1 MFKQLNNATA
11 KPVAWSSY
19 TAAVLCADPHI
30 ARQMMAYHL
39 NPDIN
44 AASRSFDFIDE
55 SVSWL
60 ISSFGLN
67 QSSTVIDFGCGPG
80 LYTQRL
86 KKQGTGTVVGLD
98 FSQNSLEYASQQA
111 DRSNLDIEYHLGNYL
126 DYWCIQ
132 SSFLYR
138 PELVTLDKYVI
149 CEEEREW
156 TVYNWLQY
164 FTLDMLRS
172 ELEQHGLEIQATYSD
187 LRGRPWTD
195 GDEIAVVI
203 GLK

>member
-1 MFKQLNNATA
+1 M
-11 KPVAWSSY
+11 WSSY
-19 TAAVLCADPHI
+19 TAEV
-30 ARQMMAYHL
+30 
-39 NPDIN
+39 
-44 AASRSFDFIDE
+44 F
-55 SVSWL
+55 
-60 ISSFGLN
+60 
-67 QSSTVIDFGCGPG
+67 
-80 LYTQRL
+80 L

-98 FSQNSLEYASQQA
+98 FSQNSLEHASQQA

-149 CEEEREW
+149 YEAEREW
-156 TVYNWLQY
+156 TVYNWLQH
-164 FTLDMLRS
+164 FTLDMLCS

-195 GDEIAVVI
+195 GNEMAVI
-203 GLK
+203 ISLK

>member
-1 MFKQLNNATA
+1 M
-11 KPVAWSSY
+11 
-19 TAAVLCADPHI
+19 
-30 ARQMMAYHL
+30 
-39 NPDIN
+39 
-44 AASRSFDFIDE
+44 
-55 SVSWL
+55 
-60 ISSFGLN
+60 
-67 QSSTVIDFGCGPG
+67 
-80 LYTQRL
+80 
-86 KKQGTGTVVGLD
+86 VGLD

-149 CEEEREW
+149 YEAEREW
-156 TVYNWLQY
+156 TVYNWLQH

-187 LRGRPWTD
+187 LRGRHWAD
-195 GDEIAVVI
+195 GDEMAVVI